1 MAGELNGTAVILT
14 NTTGEIVG
22 QGDFT
27 LTYGGTP
34 IDISNKSYGDWVTLL
49 DGEGANKQYIF
60 SGELT
65 YNNDA
70 QYRKV
75 KADSQSHTMDTY
87 TMTLVGSGVVT
98 DESFTGIFMP
108 TGLSESY
115 AKGVKVATT
124 LAFNSSGI
132 VTPTAAADV

>member
-1 MAGELNGTAVILT
+1 MAQELNGTAVILT

-34 IDISNKSYGDWVTLL
+34 IEISNKSYGDWITYL
-49 DGEGANKQYIF
+49 DGDGAGKQYIF
-60 SGELT
+60 AGELT
-65 YNNDA
+65 YNNDP

-75 KADSQSHTMDTY
+75 KADAQSHTMDTY

-98 DESFTGIFMP
+98 DESFTGLFMP

-115 AKGVKVATT
+115 ARGAKVATT
-124 LAFNSSGI
+124 IAFNSSGV
-132 VTPTAAADV
+132 VTTTAPADI

>member
-1 MAGELNGTAVILT
+1 MAGELNGSAVILT
-14 NTTGEIVG
+14 NTTGEVVG

-34 IDISNKSYGDWVTLL
+34 IEISNKSYGDWITYL
-49 DGEGANKQYIF
+49 DEEGASKQYVF

-75 KADSQSHTMDTY
+75 KADSQSHSMDTY
-87 TMTLVGSGVVT
+87 TITLVGSGVVT

-108 TGLSESY
+108 TGMSDSY
-115 AKGVKVATT
+115 PRGAKVATT
-124 LAFNSSGI
+124 IAFNSSGE
-132 VTPTAAADV
+132 VTPTAASDV

>member
-1 MAGELNGTAVILT
+1 MSGEINGTAVILS
-14 NTTGEIVG
+14 NGTGTVVG

-34 IDISNKSYGDWVTLL
+34 IEIGNKSYGDWITYL
-49 DGEGANKQYIF
+49 DGDGSGKQFIF
-60 SGELT
+60 SGEFT
-65 YNNDA
+65 YNNDT

-75 KADSQSHTMDTY
+75 KADSISHTMDTY

-98 DESFTGIFMP
+98 DESHTGTFMP

-115 AKGVKVATT
+115 ARGAKVATT
-124 LAFNSSGI
+124 LSFNSSGV
-132 VTPTAAADV
+132 VTSVPAADI